1 MAGDDLVVDHL
12 SVVFRSRTGEHA
24 AVRDASFR
32 VGSGRM
38 VGLVGESGSGKTA
51 TGLALLGL
59 HDPMTTSVGGRA
71 RFGGTDLLG
80 LSPVE
85 ANRLRGSMVGM
96 IFQDPMTA
104 LNPLLTIGTQVT
116 ETIRTHEGLDRRAAR
131 SKALDV
137 LAKVGMPDPINRYRR
152 YPHELSG
159 GLRQRAMIAAAIACR
174 PRLLIADEPTTALDL
189 TIQAQILRLLRT
201 LCDDEGMSI
210 LLITHDLGAVGE
222 VCDDVVTMYAGD
234 VVEIGPTADV
244 LDRPRHP
251 YTARLMAARPRVDGW
266 GERLDIIPGRVP
278 SPSTTPTGCLFRP
291 RCREAEHVCA
301 EPQELM
307 AMGEHRSVR
316 CVRAPELDGSAI
328 AAGTESR

>member
-1 MAGDDLVVDHL
+1 MAGDDLVVDRL
-12 SVVFRSRTGEHA
+12 SVVFRARSGTHA
-24 AVRDASFR
+24 AVRDASFS

-59 HDPMTTSVGGRA
+59 HDPATTTVGGRA
-71 RFGGTDLLG
+71 RFGDTDLLD
-80 LSPVE
+80 LAPAA
-85 ANRLRGSMVGM
+85 ANRLRGSTVGM

-116 ETIRTHEGLDRRAAR
+116 ETIRVHEGLNRRSAR
-131 SKALDV
+131 EKAIEV
-137 LAKVGMPDPINRYRR
+137 LARVGMPDPAGRYRR

-174 PRLLIADEPTTALDL
+174 PRLLVADEPTTALDL

-201 LCDDEGMSI
+201 LCDDEGMSV
-210 LLITHDLGAVGE
+210 LLITHDLGAVGA
-222 VCDDVVTMYAGD
+222 VCDDVVTMYAGE
-234 VVEIGPTADV
+234 VVEVGSTAEV
-244 LDRPRHP
+244 LTRPRHP

-278 SPSTTPTGCLFRP
+278 SSATTPVGCLFRP
-291 RCREAEHVCA
+291 RCREARDVCA
-301 EPQELM
+301 QQQELLVLEPNR
-307 AMGEHRSVR
+307 GVR
-316 CVRAPELDGSAI
+316 CIRAPQLDDSVVGAQ
-328 AAGTESR
+328 AR

>member
-1 MAGDDLVVDHL
+1 MGGDDLVVDRL
-12 SVVFRSRTGEHA
+12 SVVFRSRTGTHA
-24 AVRDASFR
+24 AVRDASFSVR
-32 VGSGRM
+32 SGRM

-59 HDPMTTSVGGRA
+59 HDPATTSVGGRA
-71 RFGGTDLLG
+71 QFGETDLLG
-80 LSPVE
+80 LAPAE

-116 ETIRTHEGLDRRAAR
+116 ETIRVHEGLDRRAAR
-131 SKALDV
+131 AKALDV
-137 LAKVGMPDPINRYRR
+137 LAKVGMPDPVNRYKR

-174 PRLLIADEPTTALDL
+174 PRLLVADEPTTALDL

-210 LLITHDLGAVGE
+210 LLITHDLGAVGA
-222 VCDDVVTMYAGD
+222 VCDDVVTMYAGE
-234 VVEIGPTADV
+234 VVEIGSTAEV

-266 GERLDIIPGRVP
+266 GERLDVIPGRVP
-278 SPSTTPTGCLFRP
+278 SPSTSPTGCLFRP
-291 RCREAEHVCA
+291 RCREARDECG
-301 EPQELM
+301 EPQNLLTI
-307 AMGEHRSVR
+307 GSGRSVR
-316 CVRAPELDGSAI
+316 CIRAPRLDETGI
-328 AAGTESR
+328 AAGAGAR